1 MAAGNEKAI
10 CDHGQY
16 FCLAPRAHLGFWYIL
31 EMLETVLVLVF
42 VFIILKISIDLMML
56 ADIREAGSA
65 ALQI

>member
-31 EMLETVLVLVF
+31 EMLETVLVF